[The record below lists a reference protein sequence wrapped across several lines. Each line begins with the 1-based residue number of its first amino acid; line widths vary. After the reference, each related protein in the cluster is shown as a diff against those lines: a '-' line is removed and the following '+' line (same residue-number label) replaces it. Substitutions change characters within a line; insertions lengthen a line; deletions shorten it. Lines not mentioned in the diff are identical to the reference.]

1 MICVLL
7 CEHWTYKVF
16 REHFKF
22 GALFSTCFIH
32 KPILFM
38 NIGKFASS
46 VESLVLVIYVL
57 LHEHWIYMTNVLWA
71 LKFQ

>member
-1 MICVLL
+1 M
-7 CEHWTYKVF
+7 F

-57 LHEHWIYMTNVLWA
+57 LHEHWIYMTNVL
-71 LKFQ
+71 